1 MAFMIYSYRI
11 LLDILVFQPR
21 CFSVFCLSVCLFV
34 CSFLLYF
41 NLSLSVCEIVS
52 LKVNPLATSLS
63 TPSIRAGL
71 GTDVGAALS
80 STGARKVWETA
91 FADEFITPTLSVRA
105 L

>member
-1 MAFMIYSYRI
+1 M
-11 LLDILVFQPR
+11 
-21 CFSVFCLSVCLFV
+21 
-34 CSFLLYF
+34 LYF

-52 LKVNPLATSLS
+52 LKVNGPLATSLS